1 MEKNN
6 KGNIVKSFVSLL
18 CLAAA
23 STSANINAAFATA
36 SASIDDYRKG
46 HYFKALQAFSK
57 QTKLDPVEAYYLG
70 QMTLYGYGQLKNNAK
85 AMQYFTQAGL
95 GGFLP
100 AQKIMALSMLLEQKN
115 PEQAFIWFKKSAD
128 LNDVQGQMY
137 TAAAYLFGFGVP
149 RNEDK
154 ARQYYIGAAK
164 QGNSIAQCELAEYF
178 LESRHGANKQLGML
192 WLNKSVAQQNPKAQL
207 MLGKLYLTG
216 DGVPKSPEEA
226 NKLIEQSLAQG
237 FAPAMVQK
245 GDMALAASDYKA
257 AQDWYTKAINLGV
270 FSAELALGQLYFDE
284 KNPAHD
290 DKLGF
295 LWTLKAAQNNV
306 ADAKLALAQ
315 LYKTGKGVAMD
326 VALSN
331 EWQRKA
337 KEHKPL
343 LHPEIQVAEW
353 LSNGKSVDFS
363 ASGYQ
368 LKGILSDWHNTKAL
382 TQNAYNPAP
391 QMVPVTRDTLYKP
404 RFELMMPNDIAISE
418 YYDALA
424 ATLGKDTQTQLI
436 ISPIPLDDDLL
447 ALKDAILSK
456 DDKSK
461 AIIEKLR
468 YQASLGVAESQFD
481 LGQIYQ
487 NGMGVTANTQEAIRN
502 YELAANQENLSAMY
516 ALGLLYIQS
525 EEPSHSNVVTPAP
538 VVLKANRKAPVAQ
551 HAESS
556 NSNYAKGIAWL
567 QNAAFKGN
575 AAAQL
580 TLAQIYENGL
590 KNKQGELVIKPDA
603 QQADGMYFI
612 AAADGSGLAQYRL
625 AEMLVRRKQTE
636 VTVAAKQSRQNQ
648 IKSLYQSALTNGV
661 MEAALPLAFFN
672 AMDENKAKQA
682 SAFKVAKQEAEAGHE
697 NAALLVGLMYDRG
710 IGVEKSQSDA
720 LKWYQKAGQNAV
732 TQFILGT
739 YYSVD
744 QDTQES
750 KTQGQTM
757 LQQSADADFSYA
769 NLNVA
774 VLNHKEGKGFIPQL
788 EKALAFGNSKAG
800 LLLADYYLSLAS
812 NDTQMKQARDIYQL
826 FAAKGD
832 KDAQLKLGYMSE
844 KGLGGKS
851 DVQEAFR
858 WYSLSAE
865 QGQSI
870 SQYLLGRLY
879 QMSALDVKPDYELA
893 KQWYTRAQS
902 NYAPAAVALG
912 FIYDTVDDSYKQ
924 ALASYTIAAKE
935 ESAIGQYNLG
945 LMYEEGKGRVVDLVK
960 AQEFY
965 QKAADQGHSQAM
977 FRLAG
982 IYFSGSNGSA
992 DPQKAIDWYQKAA
1005 EKNNREALYQLGLLS
1020 ETGVAVKLDFA
1031 AALNYY
1037 LKSAKLGNQQGM
1049 LAAARMYQYG
1059 IGVTKD
1065 PKQAAVYYEMLAA
1078 LGNAFAQYQLAE
1090 FYNNKILP
1098 ETKLGEGK
1106 KWLQE
1111 ALKNGSPQAN
1121 KAVMWM
1127 AMQKQNQYS
1136 FVEPV
1141 TVNQTTPVTEKPVEI
1156 MYMDAL
1162 NQWNC
1167 GDEVHAKK
1175 MLKNIRAHFPD
1186 YIPAKLICEQ
1196 MGIG

>member
-1 MEKNN
+1 M
-6 KGNIVKSFVSLL
+6 SLL

-23 STSANINAAFATA
+23 ASGHMNAAFATA
-36 SASIDDYRKG
+36 NASVEDYRKG
-46 HYFKALQAFSK
+46 NYFKALQAFSK

-85 AMQYFTQAGL
+85 AMQYFTQAGQ

-100 AQKIMALSMLLEQKN
+100 AQQIMALSMLLEQKN
-115 PEQAFIWFKKSAD
+115 PEQAFYWFKKSAD

-137 TAAAYLFGFGVP
+137 TAAAYLFGFGVQKS
-149 RNEDK
+149 EDK

-164 QGNSIAQCELAEYF
+164 QGNSIAQCQLAEYF

-226 NKLIEQSLAQG
+226 SKLIDQSLAQG

-245 GDMALAASDYKA
+245 GDMARAANDYA
-257 AQDWYTKAINLGV
+257 AAKDWYTKAINAGI
-270 FSAELALGQLYFDE
+270 FSADLSLGRLYFDE

-306 ADAKLALAQ
+306 VDAQLALAQ
-315 LYKTGKGVAMD
+315 LYKTGKGVALD

-337 KEHKPL
+337 KEHKPV
-343 LHPEIQVAEW
+343 LHPEFQVAEW
-353 LSNGKSVDFS
+353 LSNGKAVDFA

-382 TQNAYNPAP
+382 IQNAYNPAP
-391 QMVPVTRDTLYKP
+391 QMVLVTRDTLYKP
-404 RFELMMPNDIAISE
+404 SFELTMPNDIAISE

-424 ATLGKDTQTQLI
+424 SALGKANQTHLTI
-436 ISPIPLDDDLL
+436 PAFPLDEDLL
-447 ALKDAILSK
+447 ALKDTALSNNEK
-456 DDKSK
+456 GK
-461 AIIEKLR
+461 AIIDKLQ
-468 YQASLGVAESQFD
+468 YQAGLGVAESQFD
-481 LGQIYQ
+481 LGQAYQ
-487 NGMGVTANTQEAIRN
+487 YGMGVKPNIQEAIRY

-516 ALGLLYIQS
+516 ALGLLFIEGY
-525 EEPSHSNVVTPAP
+525 EPDASSIATPALTVP
-538 VVLKANRKAPVAQ
+538 KTSHAVSAAPLHAKAT
-551 HAESS
+551 ESLDPDYS
-556 NSNYAKGIAWL
+556 KGIVWL

-575 AAAQL
+575 ASAQL

-590 KNKQGELVIKPDA
+590 KNKKGDLVIKPDP

-612 AAADGSGLAQYRL
+612 AAADGSGMAQYQL
-625 AEMLVRRKQTE
+625 AEMLVRKRQIE
-636 VTVAAKQSRQNQ
+636 VSVAAKQSRQNQ

-672 AMDENKAKQA
+672 AMDASKTKQM
-682 SAFKVAKQEAEAGHE
+682 SAFNVAKQEAEAGHE

-710 IGVEKSQSDA
+710 LGVEKSQSEA
-720 LKWYQKAGQNAV
+720 LKWYQKAGQNTV

-739 YYSVD
+739 YLSAG
-744 QDTQES
+744 TETEES
-750 KTQGQTM
+750 KIKGHHL
-757 LQQSADADFSYA
+757 LQQSADADFAYA

-774 VLNHKEGKGFIPQL
+774 VLNHAQNKNFVPQL

-812 NDTQMKQARDIYQL
+812 NGTQMKQARDIYQL
-826 FAAKGD
+826 FAEKGD

-851 DVQEAFR
+851 DAQDALR
-858 WYSLSAE
+858 WYSLSAD
-865 QGQSI
+865 QGQPM

-879 QMSALDVKPDYELA
+879 QMGDLDVKPDYALA
-893 KQWYTRAQS
+893 KQWYARAQS

-912 FIYDTVDDSYKQ
+912 FVYETVEDSYKQ
-924 ALASYTIAAKE
+924 ALASYAIAAKE
-935 ESAIGQYNLG
+935 ESPIGLYNLG
-945 LMYEEGKGRVVDLVK
+945 LIYEEGKGYVVDYVK
-960 AQEFY
+960 AKEFY
-965 QKAADQGHSQAM
+965 QKAADHGHSQAM

-982 IYFSGSNGSA
+982 LYFNGLSGSA
-992 DPQKAIDWYQKAA
+992 DPQKAIYWYQKAA

-1049 LAAARMYQYG
+1049 LAVARMYQYG
-1059 IGVTKD
+1059 IGVTQDK
-1065 PKQAAVYYEMLAA
+1065 KQAAVYYEMLAG
-1078 LGNAFAQYQLAE
+1078 LGNAFAQYQLAQ

-1098 ETKLGEGK
+1098 ETMHGEGK

-1121 KAVMWM
+1121 KEVMWM
-1127 AMQKQNQYS
+1127 AVQKQNQYS

-1141 TVNQTTPVTEKPVEI
+1141 TVNQTTNLSDKPVEI

-1162 NQWNC
+1162 DQWNC

-1175 MLKNIRAHFPD
+1175 MLESIRTHFPD
-1186 YIPAKLICEQ
+1186 YIPAKRICEQ